1 MVHNTNR
8 SMSFFI
14 VFVCLVLSQNATAFV
29 CTLTGRNK
37 MVGSSL
43 AGGRLVDNTNTNIN
57 TDENEN
63 DIDCSSVIIPPS
75 NDIFFEVLQD
85 AIYLNSTDASL
96 VLLLKINDI
105 RENGD
110 ENGESKE
117 YEEHFLNNLLAVGP
131 DAQLPIWSR
140 FRLLARFSRRARMA
154 SLRRTLDQIMPP
166 PVDDDDDMDKKKD
179 TVDSRLQR
187 RRRALVSLLRT
198 LSTEEG
204 GSINNKKEDDDDDFD
219 EKRRRR
225 RRPAIIN
232 LEKKSTIAS
241 KDSATDLISRKPS
254 GLETPDYEVISATG
268 KDKKIEIRRYK
279 PYSVCAVSMSKPRPK
294 DSVNTDQKINSPEK
308 GGASAFGALA
318 GYLFGKNDQSSAM
331 KMTTPVQTSMETSPL
346 ITDSED
352 RRMEFVLPSDYW
364 GTEKLKTAPL
374 PLEGSGVTLIERDS
388 EERGVLIFGGYASK
402 IEAEKRKKEL
412 LSALERDSKW
422 KPVGNT
428 ERLAQYNDPF
438 TMPWRRLNEVSVKVE
453 QR

>member
-1 MVHNTNR
+1 M
-8 SMSFFI
+8 
-14 VFVCLVLSQNATAFV
+14 
-29 CTLTGRNK
+29 GRNK

-43 AGGRLVDNTNTNIN
+43 AGGRIVDSTNTNTN
-57 TDENEN
+57 TNEN
-63 DIDCSSVIIPPS
+63 DIDCSVIIPPS
-75 NDIFFEVLQD
+75 SEIFFEVLQD

-96 VLLLKINDI
+96 VLLSKINDI
-105 RENGD
+105 RENED
-110 ENGESKE
+110 ENSESKE
-117 YEEHFLNNLLAVGP
+117 YEENFLNNLLALGP

-140 FRLLARFSRRARMA
+140 FRMLARFSRRARMA

-166 PVDDDDDMDKKKD
+166 PADNDVDKKKD

-187 RRRALVSLLRT
+187 RRRALVSLLRS
-198 LSTEEG
+198 LSTEEE
-204 GSINNKKEDDDDDFD
+204 GSVDNKKEDDDDFD
-219 EKRRRR
+219 DKRRR

-232 LEKKSTIAS
+232 FEKKSTIAS

-268 KDKKIEIRRYK
+268 KDKKIEIRLYK

-294 DSVNTDQKINSPEK
+294 DSLNTDQKIGSPEK

-331 KMTTPVQTSMETSPL
+331 KMTTPVQTSMETSS

-364 GTEKLKTAPL
+364 GTEQLKTAPR

-402 IEAEKRKKEL
+402 IEAEKRQKEL

-422 KPVGNT
+422 KPVENT
-428 ERLAQYNDPF
+428 ESLAQYNDPF